1 MKRLVLILFVLV
13 GFDQYT
19 KQIIYKNF
27 YLYESISVIKGF
39 FSITYI
45 LNPGAAFGFLANM
58 SENYRVLFFVF
69 VTIIAIALV
78 IYLLIKEKIFKIRK
92 YAYTFILAGAFG
104 NLIDRIWLGKV
115 IDFLDFYIKDHHWP
129 AFNVAD
135 IAISVGVGLLLIDM
149 IFFKKDS
156 LDTAKD

>member
-1 MKRLVLILFVLV
+1 MKRLILILFILI
-13 GFDQYT
+13 GLDQYT
-19 KQIIYKNF
+19 KQIIYNNF
-27 YLYESISVIKGF
+27 YLYESIPVIKGF

-58 SENYRVLFFVF
+58 SEKYRVLFFVF
-69 VTIIAIALV
+69 ITILAIGLV
-78 IYLLIKEKIFKIRK
+78 IYLLIKEKIFKLRS

-115 IDFLDFYIKDHHWP
+115 IDFLDFYINDHHWP

-135 IAISVGVGLLLIDM
+135 ISISVGVGLLLIDM
-149 IFFKKDS
+149 IFCKRSS
-156 LDTAKD
+156 LDKVKD